1 VSTQTTHLFL
11 LEELEDVTKTRE
23 LTERELDELRSLKD
37 WMTSYVARPNKD
49 IGRSGPVCPFVPG
62 SLQRHTLWLAP
73 EQLNGQSVADA
84 VRLMNGYKR
93 QLLDAQPVVGD
104 DAIYK
109 AIVVVF
115 TDLTAERAKDLFD
128 GVLKELAMRW
138 YADDGVVLGSFYEA
152 NEGTAV
158 YNKNFRPFRSP
169 APFMLV
175 RPAILDDWKFFLDN
189 DEWLDVWARRWG
201 VAATRTLAEELRQ
214 LPWRKG

>member
-1 VSTQTTHLFL
+1 
-11 LEELEDVTKTRE
+11 
-23 LTERELDELRSLKD
+23 
-37 WMTSYVARPNKD
+37 MTSYVARPNEN

-73 EQLNGQSVADA
+73 EQLDGQSTSDV

-93 QLLDAQPVVGD
+93 QLLDAQPVSGD
-104 DAIYK
+104 DSIYK

-115 TDLTAERAKDLFD
+115 TDLTADRAKGLFD
-128 GVLKELAMRW
+128 SVQKELAMPW
-138 YADDGVVLGSFYEA
+138 YADDGVVLGSFYET

-189 DEWLDVWARRWG
+189 EEWLDVYARRWG
-201 VAATRTLAEELRQ
+201 VAATRTLAAELRR
-214 LPWRKG
+214 LPWRAEG